1 MSLTFSPANEIKTDL
16 TAGLTPQF
24 FRLNLNEQLAA
35 LKKLVDTRQLP
46 SYELFLPFVLQL
58 NGKPYTLRD
67 HFAFQTLYRTDCP
80 RVLTVMSGR
89 QVAKC
94 VRISE
99 HNRVALANGR
109 PVAGHELRIGDAVMT
124 MDDNYRAAS
133 GVVVDKF
140 DSGLRDVLRIT
151 TRLGNVLE
159 VATTHPL
166 RALPGWVASGDLRV
180 GARIAAARRGGAF
193 GVAPLDDRAIL
204 TAYMIGDGCCGC
216 SGNWSFTAIAGEALD
231 EFVQLANRYEEQ
243 GVRLQ
248 PKDGTIAVAACVHRD
263 NRLLAWL
270 REDGLAYKYSHE
282 KFIPSWL
289 FDLSETATAGF
300 LSRLWATDGRIACSD
315 NGTPSITYCSTS
327 ARLADDVRA
336 LLRKLGIPSSVACK
350 PAAYRDDVT
359 GELVECRD
367 AYLVRVETREG
378 WRRFMTQCR
387 VPGKPAVPL
396 PKTAECNNRDTIPL
410 DVSPLLATLAA
421 TMRGRRGTSLCAA
434 GLRVKPKYPLT
445 YGKARQYL
453 QYFQEHCP
461 AQPRLNE
468 LQCLVES
475 DVIWDEIASIEPI
488 GQHACWDVEIE
499 TQHNYVLNGLV
510 SHNSTNLASNG
521 VLQANIIPNHKI
533 LFVAPLYEQIRRFSN
548 NYVRPFIN
556 SSPLKQLWTN
566 TKTENSVLQKTFAN
580 GSLMQFTF
588 ALLDSSRVRGVSAH
602 ELDIDESVKIG
613 TLVATPQGDIPI
625 EQLQPGAAIYGIDN
639 TGRRVVDKVLT
650 VSDHGIRD
658 CYRVEFD
665 NGQSVEL
672 TSESFIATPEGW
684 QTVEGLV
691 ARIADAG
698 TGTASVGHTAGR
710 RLPGGCGGQP
720 AASVPTRLGAT
731 GLQLRQI
738 PGIVRVRTHAT
749 QESEEQRL
757 RHVVVRL
764 GDAVATGICSVSAYV
779 LPGRTEAH
787 CDGVV
792 GQAYVGSR
800 RLVVSGRRQLARK
813 SLYIQ
818 HPGFSTTRRRTAGRL
833 ADAAWYSCDRQ
844 TRAGKTTQQNILDRS
859 AGCTSYPETVR
870 PHSAVGRA
878 QHVVQDHAADVPHC
892 ADMSLVPATVPVN
905 AGTNRYVSMPPAP
918 DLPGSAVLEKTA
930 TGDAR
935 KVLVSARQTRGT
947 QRKSARALLRKLG
960 RVTGTGAAKH
970 GRLQSTTPGSREG
983 SKTATSC
990 GETSCTKTA
999 AVGMSTLPAAGAAGR
1014 ARHAHKILLGVQN
1027 AVTPRAASAGVCPT
1041 ARITRI
1047 TWAGRHRV
1055 FDLTA
1060 QANRTFFAGGV
1071 AVHNCQDMD
1080 PNHIPIIEEVLSAS
1094 KYKLRKRTGTPKSF
1108 DNPMADTYDKGS
1120 QAHWQVKCWH
1130 CSKYNIAS
1138 LEHHLLKMIGPIRA
1152 DISADAP
1159 GLICAF
1165 CEKPINPRPP
1175 WGRWYHEYPSRRL
1188 DHSSYHI
1195 PQIILPMHY
1204 SRRFEWSEVHRKA
1217 ESYGQARFF
1226 NEVLG
1231 VPCDFGQRLISSAEL
1246 RKASDLP
1253 WRNNPNSP
1261 DPQVWARLP
1270 HYEYK
1275 VLSIDWGGGGADEVS
1290 YTVLTLMGM
1299 RPDGVIDV
1307 LWGKRML
1314 MSVNHVSEAE
1324 ETMQWARRFNVD
1336 VVIHDYSGAGSLRE
1350 TFLLQAGMIESRSM
1364 PISLV
1369 GNLSQ
1374 DFVRYVPPTAIHG
1387 RAYYQL
1393 AKTRSLL
1400 YMFQALR
1407 CGYVHLFQY
1416 EDGTQENRSLHEH
1429 FLSLVEEKTETRHAG
1444 DLYVITRNTK
1454 NPDDFAQA
1462 VNMGCAGLWYISK
1475 RWPDFSRSVRNTS
1488 LTAEQEQIIGSNRM
1502 GFETDPRN
1510 MDELWPG

>member
-124 MDDNYRAAS
+124 VDDNYRAAS
-133 GVVVDKF
+133 GVVVNKF

-166 RALPGWVASGDLRV
+166 RVLPGWVASGDLRV
-180 GARIAAARRGGAF
+180 GARIAAARRGGTF
-193 GVAPLDDRAIL
+193 GTAPLDDRAIL

-216 SGNWSFTAIAGEALD
+216 SGNWSFTAMAGEALD

-248 PKDGTIAVAACVHRD
+248 PKDDTIAVAACVHRD

-270 REDGLAYKYSHE
+270 REDGLAYKYSYE
-282 KFIPSWL
+282 KFIPGWV
-289 FDLSETATAGF
+289 FELSETATAGF
-300 LSRLWATDGRIACSD
+300 LSRLWATDGRVACSD

-336 LLRKLGIPSSVACK
+336 LLRKLGIPSSVAQN
-350 PAAYRDDVT
+350 PASYRDDVT

-378 WRRFMTQCR
+378 WRRFMAQCR

-396 PKTAECNNRDTIPL
+396 PKTAERNNRDTIPL

-475 DVIWDEIASIEPI
+475 DVIWDEIVSIEPI

-521 VLQANIIPNHKI
+521 VLQANIIPNYKI

-580 GSLMQFTF
+580 GSLMLFTF
-588 ALLDSSRVRGVSAH
+588 ALLDSSRVRGISSH
-602 ELDIDESVKIG
+602 ELAVDEI
-613 TLVATPQGDIPI
+613 
-625 EQLQPGAAIYGIDN
+625 
-639 TGRRVVDKVLT
+639 
-650 VSDHGIRD
+650 
-658 CYRVEFD
+658 
-665 NGQSVEL
+665 
-672 TSESFIATPEGW
+672 
-684 QTVEGLV
+684 
-691 ARIADAG
+691 
-698 TGTASVGHTAGR
+698 
-710 RLPGGCGGQP
+710 
-720 AASVPTRLGAT
+720 
-731 GLQLRQI
+731 
-738 PGIVRVRTHAT
+738 
-749 QESEEQRL
+749 
-757 RHVVVRL
+757 
-764 GDAVATGICSVSAYV
+764 
-779 LPGRTEAH
+779 
-787 CDGVV
+787 
-792 GQAYVGSR
+792 
-800 RLVVSGRRQLARK
+800 
-813 SLYIQ
+813 
-818 HPGFSTTRRRTAGRL
+818 
-833 ADAAWYSCDRQ
+833 
-844 TRAGKTTQQNILDRS
+844 
-859 AGCTSYPETVR
+859 
-870 PHSAVGRA
+870 
-878 QHVVQDHAADVPHC
+878 
-892 ADMSLVPATVPVN
+892 
-905 AGTNRYVSMPPAP
+905 
-918 DLPGSAVLEKTA
+918 
-930 TGDAR
+930 
-935 KVLVSARQTRGT
+935 
-947 QRKSARALLRKLG
+947 
-960 RVTGTGAAKH
+960 
-970 GRLQSTTPGSREG
+970 
-983 SKTATSC
+983 
-990 GETSCTKTA
+990 
-999 AVGMSTLPAAGAAGR
+999 
-1014 ARHAHKILLGVQN
+1014 
-1027 AVTPRAASAGVCPT
+1027 
-1041 ARITRI
+1041 
-1047 TWAGRHRV
+1047 
-1055 FDLTA
+1055 
-1060 QANRTFFAGGV
+1060 
-1071 AVHNCQDMD
+1071 QDMD

-1130 CSKYNIAS
+1130 CGKYSIAA
-1138 LEHHLLKMIGPIRA
+1138 LEHHLLKMIGPIRE

-1188 DHSSYHI
+1188 EHSSYHI

-1261 DPQVWARLP
+1261 DPQIWARLP